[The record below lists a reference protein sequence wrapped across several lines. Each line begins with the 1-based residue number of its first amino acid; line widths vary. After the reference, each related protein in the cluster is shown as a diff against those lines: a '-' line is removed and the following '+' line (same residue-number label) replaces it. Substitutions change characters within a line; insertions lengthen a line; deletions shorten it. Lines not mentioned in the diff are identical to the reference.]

1 MQVNPEDSPP
11 DIYVTWS
18 NPRMT
23 DFENPLS
30 YVNVMILF
38 QSTSKSNQDKD
49 SGNQSSDS
57 SLMSPDRSFNQSNL
71 FSPQRLHP
79 PNLSSPVR
87 APASPTKQ
95 PSKTSTEIKI
105 GKSTSDIISSM
116 ILANLS
122 AIEKEKSRGWKP
134 EEKTVETSKNE
145 KTDDPFSQIKTPPTP
160 DLSEAKS
167 QSKPQS
173 SVQVSETNAT
183 STKLSLPKTVKV
195 VKVQKFVK
203 VKAVPKIDEVI
214 EISSSSDEEENKTPK
229 AENVQKEVSSTAVGG
244 SNFESA
250 VSTVADKSNV
260 EAELA
265 VKDVEAENKVTTEAT
280 EMDCEESASDA
291 NDKNVL
297 PDIDPVKSPESD
309 CGPPGAYLDP
319 TTGLFVT
326 DSDSQSS
333 NFVAN
338 PENLSFDVDELMDVD
353 NWWSASS

>member
-1 MQVNPEDSPP
+1 
-11 DIYVTWS
+11 
-18 NPRMT
+18 
-23 DFENPLS
+23 
-30 YVNVMILF
+30 
-38 QSTSKSNQDKD
+38 
-49 SGNQSSDS
+49 
-57 SLMSPDRSFNQSNL
+57 
-71 FSPQRLHP
+71 
-79 PNLSSPVR
+79 
-87 APASPTKQ
+87 
-95 PSKTSTEIKI
+95 
-105 GKSTSDIISSM
+105 M

-173 SVQVSETNAT
+173 SVQVSETSAT

-214 EISSSSDEEENKTPK
+214 EISSSSDEEENKIPPK
-229 AENVQKEVSSTAVGG
+229 AENGQKEASSTAGSG
-244 SNFESA
+244 SNAESA

-260 EAELA
+260 EVESEGKTA
-265 VKDVEAENKVTTEAT
+265 EAENKITTETT
-280 EMDCEESASDA
+280 EMDCEENVGDA
-291 NDKNVL
+291 NDKNVV

-353 NWWSASS
+353 N